1 MKIQLG
7 HTYEEIISIE
17 NLCAAWGEFLNGK
30 RGKPDVQEFGRRLAD
45 NIVQLHNDL
54 ADGSYA
60 HGGYY
65 EFCIADPK
73 PRTIHK
79 ASVRD
84 RLLHHAVYRILY
96 PFFDRTFTT
105 DSYSCRDNKGT
116 HRALSQ
122 FKAYANK
129 VSRNHHR
136 TCWILK
142 CDIRKFFANIDH
154 ARLIHILRSH
164 IPDGRI
170 MGLLEHIIK
179 SFETSVGVGLPLG
192 NLTSQLFTNVY
203 MNVFDQFVKHKLKS
217 RFYIRYADDFVVLS
231 HNRAALEAQLTLMNN
246 FLQSELGLVIH
257 PDKIYLQTIASGVD
271 FLGWSNFP
279 KHRVLRRA
287 TKQRMFRRI
296 LVQGVEGR
304 LQSYRGLLRHGNT
317 LKVQRELMNLDWLLS
332 EKN

>member
-1 MKIQLG
+1 MD
-7 HTYEEIISIE
+7 
-17 NLCAAWGEFLNGK
+17 NLCGAWGEFLNGK
-30 RGKPDVQEFGRRLAD
+30 RGKLDVQEFGRRLAD

-54 ADGSYA
+54 ADGVYE

-84 RLLHHAVYRILY
+84 RLLHHAVYRVLY

-116 HRALSQ
+116 HKALQQ

-129 VSRNHHR
+129 VSHNHHR

-142 CDIRKFFANIDH
+142 CDIRKFFASIDH
-154 ARLIHILRSH
+154 AQLIEILGQY
-164 IPDGRI
+164 IPDERI
-170 MGLLEHIIK
+170 MGLLIHIIQ
-179 SFETSVGVGLPLG
+179 SFETSAGVGLPLG

-203 MNVFDQFVKHKLKS
+203 MNVFDQFVKHKLRA
-217 RFYIRYADDFVVLS
+217 RFYIRYADDFVLMSGDKAWLQDQLVLM
-231 HNRAALEAQLTLMNN
+231 QD
-246 FLQSELGLVIH
+246 FLQLHLSLIIH
-257 PDKIYLQTIASGVD
+257 PDKIYLQTITSGVD
-271 FLGWSNFP
+271 FLGWVNFP

-296 LVQGVEGR
+296 MVYGVDGR
-304 LQSYRGLLRHGNT
+304 TQSYRGLLRHGST

-332 EKN
+332 NKD